1 MKRFMEKH
9 LNSMEK
15 RLPQNIE
22 FCNSPLLH
30 TLPARLRDARDAK
43 GTQRR
48 KGRRGRRAVTPKN
61 TSGMSFALIIAILSK
76 QLGKAHPLVCS
87 PKSLL
92 RCGGNARDAR
102 DTETTHEIQHV

>member
-1 MKRFMEKH
+1 MEKH

-61 TSGMSFALIIAILSK
+61 TSGMSFALTIATLSK
-76 QLGKAHPLVCS
+76 QFGKPHPLVSS
-87 PKSLL
+87 PRRIL
-92 RCGGNARDAR
+92 RYGENAL
-102 DTETTHEIQHV
+102 